1 MNLLGKIFI
10 VLIFVMSLVF
20 SSMVVAVY
28 STHTNWRDVVMRP
41 ADQVGPGKELGLR
54 YQLENERQ
62 LVKQLQERLEALTKQ
77 LNAEKLAYQQA
88 VAKLETEY
96 ASLSNELETMRQTHA
111 QLVEQNTRAIASLQA
126 LQEETASLRAEVEG
140 GIVGGQKVIGLR
152 EEIRLVQ
159 KDRDSQ
165 FQRVV
170 ELTDELNQ
178 TRQQLEVLREQST
191 RLAQELANAQSVLRK
206 FGLKPQP
213 ELYED
218 VPPEVEGV
226 ILATTPAGNV
236 EISIGSDDGLV
247 KGHKLEVYR
256 IQPDQAMYLG
266 RIEVLETY
274 PDRAVCRVIP
284 EYRKGEMQRGDRVA
298 SKILN

>member
-1 MNLLGKIFI
+1 
-10 VLIFVMSLVF
+10 V
-20 SSMVVAVY
+20 
-28 STHTNWRDVVMRP
+28 
-41 ADQVGPGKELGLR
+41 
-54 YQLENERQ
+54 
-62 LVKQLQERLEALTKQ
+62 
-77 LNAEKLAYQQA
+77 
-88 VAKLETEY
+88 
-96 ASLSNELETMRQTHA
+96 
-111 QLVEQNTRAIASLQA
+111 
-126 LQEETASLRAEVEG
+126 
-140 GIVGGQKVIGLR
+140 VGGQKVIGLR

-206 FGLKPQP
+206 FGLKPHP

-236 EISIGSDDGLV
+236 EISIGSDDGIV

-266 RIEVLETY
+266 RIEVLETF